1 MERGATDSA
10 NLSLNALL
18 PLLGWRSEPR
28 TEGHRGKLIFDQTGA
43 FVGQLSA
50 GETWDLLV
58 ERGLVQS

>member
-1 MERGATDSA
+1 MQTTATAARD
-10 NLSLNALL
+10 LSLNALL

-28 TEGHRGKLIFDQTGA
+28 TEGSRGKRIFDATGA

-50 GETWDLLV
+50 TETWDLLV